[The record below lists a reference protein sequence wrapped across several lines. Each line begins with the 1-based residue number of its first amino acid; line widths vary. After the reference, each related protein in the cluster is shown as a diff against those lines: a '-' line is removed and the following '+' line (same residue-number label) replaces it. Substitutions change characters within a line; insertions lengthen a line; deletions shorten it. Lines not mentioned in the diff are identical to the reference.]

1 MNQEKYFN
9 DYNFRPIID
18 RIMKEFKINDL
29 NPNYIRHLQEL
40 KTLSASTN
48 LACRSLGI
56 NNEILLNRELID
68 VKDDNYDEN
77 DYLEGLMVLICSIK
91 DSFCD
96 LIDGLNNIT
105 NE

>member
-40 KTLSASTN
+40 KTLSEQMRKS
-48 LACRSLGI
+48 
-56 NNEILLNRELID
+56 
-68 VKDDNYDEN
+68 
-77 DYLEGLMVLICSIK
+77 
-91 DSFCD
+91 
-96 LIDGLNNIT
+96 
-105 NE
+105 

>member
-1 MNQEKYFN
+1 MEEFEDINEFIEYYKKLSLN
-9 DYNFRPIID
+9 DKRKMI
-18 RIMKEFKINDL
+18 
-29 NPNYIRHLQEL
+29 LQEL